1 MSKRVG
7 LAVLAVAACAA
18 VTGCAA
24 TNGPLEGPRAEPG
37 SVEIC
42 SPAGSD
48 RDVYFGETF
57 TNVGTDPV
65 EIHSVEGAGS
75 HLAQVEYT
83 VDLEGPALDQNVGG
97 LVWPTDEP
105 YGYEQQ
111 LLDRMVPAEGAVIAP
126 GASATLLMRIEPASA
141 TDPAVLAPT
150 TVNYVS
156 RGRVYREANH
166 VTYRL
171 APGEAC

>member
-1 MSKRVG
+1 MSKRAG
-7 LAVLAVAACAA
+7 LAALAIAACAV

-42 SPAGSD
+42 SPAGRD
-48 RDVYFGETF
+48 RDVYFGEIF
-57 TNVGTDPV
+57 TNVGNDPV
-65 EIHSVEGAGS
+65 EIRSVEGSGS
-75 HLAQVEYT
+75 HLTGMEFT
-83 VDLEGPALDQNVGG
+83 LDLEGPALGQTVGTIG
-97 LVWPTDEP
+97 WPTDEP
-105 YGYEQQ
+105 WGYEQD
-111 LLDRMVPAEGAVIAP
+111 LLDRMVSPEGAVIAP
-126 GASATLLMRIEPASA
+126 GESATLLVRIEPASA

-156 RGRVYREANH
+156 RGRTYREINH